1 VKPQQD
7 NSQNQ
12 FLVHHEGQVQGPFD
26 LDFIEAMVMSGVYAP
41 TVIIQKAGAASQISF
56 SQLIQSRSGASTLS
70 QGAAPG
76 NQRESSSAP
85 RAPAARSSGSSHEST
100 PQTGIADSKPVSTE
114 AKFAWGVCIAG
125 GLLIFWMLGE
135 VSSKKTTSAPSSYNS
150 WNRDQPQQLVP
161 PKVIPALSQPAY
173 TPPAPKPYTPPPL
186 PRTTGFSTNSYQR
199 SPPATTPKSASEEST
214 QVYRDASGRMFRV
227 PNSAY
232 YSLLAKKTA
241 LQNQK
246 VGLDRAES
254 EVSALATDIDSSR
267 RYLDRTSQYS
277 VDSFNQKVNHFN
289 AMSERLQTATDSYNR
304 GVDAFNAELARVGTP
319 IY

>member
-1 VKPQQD
+1 
-7 NSQNQ
+7 
-12 FLVHHEGQVQGPFD
+12 
-26 LDFIEAMVMSGVYAP
+26 
-41 TVIIQKAGAASQISF
+41 
-56 SQLIQSRSGASTLS
+56 
-70 QGAAPG
+70 
-76 NQRESSSAP
+76 
-85 RAPAARSSGSSHEST
+85 
-100 PQTGIADSKPVSTE
+100 
-114 AKFAWGVCIAG
+114 
-125 GLLIFWMLGE
+125 
-135 VSSKKTTSAPSSYNS
+135 
-150 WNRDQPQQLVP
+150 
-161 PKVIPALSQPAY
+161 
-173 TPPAPKPYTPPPL
+173 
-186 PRTTGFSTNSYQR
+186 
-199 SPPATTPKSASEEST
+199 
-214 QVYRDASGRMFRV
+214 MFRV

-289 AMSERLQTATDSYNR
+289 AMSERLQTVTDSYNR